1 VKEKIKN
8 SPVALHEAFVAG
20 LVTLILLGIIGFA
33 VYVVYS
39 NGAAMAQGFGAALAV
54 GLLGGVV
61 RYFKTTRKLHRAVFL
76 GKMFHD

>member
-1 VKEKIKN
+1 MKEKIKRFL
-8 SPVALHEAFVAG
+8 VALHEAFVAG
-20 LVTLILLGIIGFA
+20 LVALILLGIIGFA

-39 NGAAMAQGFGAALAV
+39 NGAAMAEGFGTALAV

-61 RYFKTTRKLHRAVFL
+61 RYFKITRKLLRGLFL